1 LVAGLISSGVAV
13 HASTPGPDA
22 TYNALLSTYQ
32 ASSQDVCYSN
42 GTYITPANPCL
53 ISQSPSLT
61 GQNNIAVCVQVTS
74 AAQQCDISQGN
85 IGGNNYA
92 LVVQRIHQQGTT
104 ASCPIPTGTTPYCQN
119 GTQRASILQTDGRGS
134 NFGGLFQ
141 KVGQYLTEQA
151 NDGDPGQNNEQDVQ
165 SLAVPAVP
173 GLSQSSIGG
182 SNYAAVGQDSWQYQA
197 GSTAQTQNA
206 RQFVGTS
213 GSERGI
219 NQTTVAPGGNAAV
232 LGQLQRQNVQS
243 QVALSQTEKAY
254 QDGDI
259 TQNGGASNFQNFAS
273 GNQFQDQ
280 QELGVVGTLSGT
292 GTHQVQIGDPK
303 CCSTLFAGGVLT
315 LVQATNEFANN
326 AASRQQTETIVGN
339 CIAPPSGCTFR
350 QSATLNGKTTP
361 GDPCN
366 AQASCQRAIV
376 CYSGEGGCFTSS
388 GGIGAV
394 VFSRPNLALRG
405 RAVASAALLT

>member
-42 GTYITPANPCL
+42 GTYLTSANPCV
-53 ISQSPSLT
+53 ISQSPSPT

-74 AAQQCDISQGN
+74 AAQQCDISQVN
-85 IGGNNYA
+85 IVGNNYA
-92 LVVQRIHQQGTT
+92 LIIQRINQQGTT
-104 ASCPIPTGTTPYCQN
+104 ASCPIPTVTTPYCQN

-134 NFGGLFQ
+134 NLGGVIQ
-141 KVGQYLTEQA
+141 KVAQYLTEQA

-182 SNYAAVGQDSWQYQA
+182 SNYAAVGQDSWQYQV
-197 GSTAQTQNA
+197 GSTAQTQIA
-206 RQFVGTS
+206 KQFVGDS
-213 GSERGI
+213 GSTRGI
-219 NQTTVAPGGNAAV
+219 NQMTVAPGGNAAV

-259 TQNGGASNFQNFAS
+259 TQNGGAYNFQNFAS

-280 QELGVVGTLSGT
+280 QEQGVVGTLTGPGT
-292 GTHQVQIGDPK
+292 YQVQVGDPK
-303 CCSTLFAGGVLT
+303 CCSTLLAGGVLT

-326 AASRQQTETIVGN
+326 AASRHQTETIIGS
-339 CIAPPSGCTFR
+339 CIAPPNGCTFR
-350 QSATLNGKTTP
+350 QSATVNGTTIP

-366 AQASCQRAIV
+366 AQASCQRAIL
-376 CYSGEGGCFTSS
+376 CYSEGGCFTSRS
-388 GGIGAV
+388 VGAA
-394 VFSRPNLALRG
+394 VFSRPSLAVRVP
-405 RAVASAALLT
+405 AASSARLLT